1 MWGNPRQSWSLGEL
15 WILRRRF
22 RIPGTT
28 LRASSPGRSGQQ
40 GGKRK
45 VSLQIRLW
53 NLNFHLQ
60 CPGGSPS
67 IELSGFIQSARR
79 GNERECIR
87 NIEKHVPR
95 VLTSLL
101 MSSPPI
107 STSHRHFRC
116 RSIFKFQ
123 RRSCKLSYLFPP
135 RHQSAPESLLAGYPG
150 TGFLSLSIDCY
161 WMRIPRRCDPNMK
174 NKKVHTHQLP
184 PAREQLGWSRV
195 KMRRKVHQDF

>member
-1 MWGNPRQSWSLGEL
+1 MRESETVLVSWRVVDSPPSPPDSRYYPASKLSGAL
-15 WILRRRF
+15 WWR
-22 RIPGTT
+22 
-28 LRASSPGRSGQQ
+28 

-60 CPGGSPS
+60 CTGGSPS
-67 IELSGFIQSARR
+67 TELSGFIQSARR
-79 GNERECIR
+79 GNARECVKD
-87 NIEKHVPR
+87 IEKHVPR

-123 RRSCKLSYLFPP
+123 RRICKLSYLFPP
-135 RHQSAPESLLAGYPG
+135 RHQSASESLLAGYLG
-150 TGFLSLSIDCY
+150 TGFLSLSIDC
-161 WMRIPRRCDPNMK
+161 C
-174 NKKVHTHQLP
+174 
-184 PAREQLGWSRV
+184 
-195 KMRRKVHQDF
+195 